1 VHPPHIPSD
10 PLSFLLFLFFLLVL
24 QAAMGVKI
32 SAQGLETAIAG
43 STLLVCKKGD
53 DIEDLKDEVQGD
65 LATILSKVD
74 KSGQGVAVQ
83 ASTLGSLE
91 ALLSFMADMKI
102 PVSSISIGPVFKKD
116 VMKAAVMLE
125 KKPEYGVMLSVNT
138 FIFSHTRALAGRGA
152 LLHRR
157 RIMSAHLTV
166 VHLSI
171 VCVRSCFDV
180 KVSPDAAK
188 LADEMGV
195 KVSTNERTLAFPFFF
210 FLSSLFAHLLLID
223 DIYIRLSR
231 LPAAFVRVRCGAVR
245 RQTNISHKA

>member
-1 VHPPHIPSD
+1 
-10 PLSFLLFLFFLLVL
+10 
-24 QAAMGVKI
+24 MGVKI

-125 KKPEYGVMLSVNT
+125 KKPEYGVMLSVDT
-138 FIFSHTRALAGRGA
+138 AFIFALARGA
-152 LLHRR
+152 RCMLH
-157 RIMSAHLTV
+157 
-166 VHLSI
+166 
-171 VCVRSCFDV
+171 
-180 KVSPDAAK
+180 
-188 LADEMGV
+188 LALV
-195 KVSTNERTLAFPFFF
+195 
-210 FLSSLFAHLLLID
+210 
-223 DIYIRLSR
+223 
-231 LPAAFVRVRCGAVR
+231 
-245 RQTNISHKA
+245 